1 MFGCTN
7 IVWNVFSLFFLHVKS
22 IVYEVYPP
30 YCVCNPWAHVSHLV
44 FRPHCHVRLSV
55 FGSAAFELIYLFP
68 WFPPSLPCALSY
80 FQDLKVI
87 HPNQDGLCHQFA
99 CTRFSCLF
107 SAVCVI
113 SLSVGC
119 VFTWIVPSDAARSPT
134 SSFLL
139 RTPRR
144 LRQGYGCFPQT
155 LPDSAR
161 QSPKDTSAQGNML
174 LRLFSALWMLYTLK
188 QQHLFEAV
196 VLAVHVKVQ
205 PSVSVSL
212 CQWNL
217 WICRPSYLC
226 FSLSVH
232 LAVKSWHTLKYT
244 RHYLMLCS
252 FQGFF
257 LLIYTVKKNTKSSS
271 YNMKKPLKQHQK
283 HLKWFKN

>member
-7 IVWNVFSLFFLHVKS
+7 IIWNVFYLFFLHVKS

-44 FRPHCHVRLSV
+44 FRLHCHVRLSV

-87 HPNQDGLCHQFA
+87 HPNQGGLCHQFA

-139 RTPRR
+139 RPPRS

-161 QSPKDTSAQGNML
+161 QSHKDTSTQGNML
-174 LRLFSALWMLYTLK
+174 LRLKRVCRAPALNPETATPFWGCSLSSSCESTT
-188 QQHLFEAV
+188 V
-196 VLAVHVKVQ
+196 C
-205 PSVSVSL
+205 L
-212 CQWNL
+212 CQ
-217 WICRPSYLC
+217 
-226 FSLSVH
+226 SLSVEPVD
-232 LAVKSWHTLKYT
+232 LPPFLSVFQPVCPFSCKIMTHT
-244 RHYLMLCS
+244 
-252 FQGFF
+252 
-257 LLIYTVKKNTKSSS
+257 
-271 YNMKKPLKQHQK
+271 
-283 HLKWFKN
+283 